1 MIDLYEHFEFKCF
14 VKQFTRNQSLSLKNN
29 LKINDLSNKTR
40 KLNSRYK
47 IFTKI
52 KLTFIIWKPRIKS

>member
-14 VKQFTRNQSLSLKNN
+14 EKKFTRNQSLSLKNN